1 MSEMMSEKITDPF
14 VVSERQRGAGNIGR
28 LLLEAGKISPEDAA
42 KIIRQQRQSGQRFGE
57 AAVELGF
64 VKPEDIQYALAHQFD
79 YPYLLPGQGNF
90 SSELVAAYQPY
101 SAEAETLRALRT
113 QLLLRWYHRGRKALC
128 FTSASEGG
136 EGVSYQVANLA
147 VVFSQL
153 GEKTLLIDANLR
165 QPRQHLIFNTGNRA
179 GLSETLIGRAKNAIC
194 KIPAFVDLSVLPA
207 GAIPPNPAELL
218 ARNTLGQLLGDLPD
232 GPDPLPRSTF
242 GQLLVEL
249 SDSYDIILIDAPT
262 LSAYSDAQSISAVA
276 GGAVF
281 VVRQNHSRLARLESA
296 KQLVVA
302 TGAILVGAVLSN
314 F

>member
-1 MSEMMSEKITDPF
+1 MSEMMSEKIVDPF

-57 AAVELGF
+57 AAVQLGF
-64 VKPEDIQYALAHQFD
+64 VTADDIQYALAHQFD

-90 SSELVAAYQPY
+90 SPELVAAYMPY
-101 SAEAETLRALRT
+101 SPEAETFRALRT
-113 QLLLRWYHRGRKALC
+113 QLLLRWYHRGHKALC
-128 FTSASEGG
+128 FTSASEG

-165 QPRQHLIFNTGNRA
+165 RPRQHHIFNTGNRA

-194 KIPAFVDLSVLPA
+194 KIPAFVDLSLLPA

-218 ARNTLGQLLGDLPD
+218 ARNTLGQLLGDIPE
-232 GPDPLPRSTF
+232 GPDSLPRSTF

-249 SDSYDIILIDAPT
+249 SDSYDIILIDAPALAT
-262 LSAYSDAQSISAVA
+262 YSDAQSISAVA

-281 VVRQNHSRLARLESA
+281 VARQNHSRIAHLESA

-302 TGAILVGAVLSN
+302 TGAKLLGAVLSH

>member
-1 MSEMMSEKITDPF
+1 MNEMLSENMVDPF
-14 VVSERQRGAGNIGR
+14 VVAEKQRGSGNIGR

-42 KIIRQQRQSGQRFGE
+42 AIIRQQRQSGQRFGE
-57 AAVELGF
+57 AALQLGL
-64 VKPEDIQYALAHQFD
+64 VKPEDIQYALAQQFD

-90 SSELVAAYQPY
+90 SAELVAAYLPY
-101 SAEAETLRALRT
+101 SAEAEGFRALRT
-113 QLLLRWYHRGRKALC
+113 QLLLRWFHMGHKALC
-128 FTSASEGG
+128 LTSAMEG
-136 EGVSYQVANLA
+136 EGVSYQAANLA

-165 QPRQHLIFNTGNRA
+165 APRQHVIFNMGNRA
-179 GLSETLIGRAKNAIC
+179 GLSETLIGRTKNAIC

-218 ARNTLGQLLGDLPD
+218 ARNTLGQLLGELPE
-232 GPDPLPRSTF
+232 GPEVLARSTF

-249 SDSYDIILIDAPT
+249 SDSYDIILIDAPALAT
-262 LSAYSDAQSISAVA
+262 YSDAQSISAVA

-281 VVRQNHSRLARLESA
+281 VVHQDYTRLAHLEAA
-296 KQLVVA
+296 KKLVV
-302 TGAILVGAVLSN
+302 GAEAQLLGAVLSS